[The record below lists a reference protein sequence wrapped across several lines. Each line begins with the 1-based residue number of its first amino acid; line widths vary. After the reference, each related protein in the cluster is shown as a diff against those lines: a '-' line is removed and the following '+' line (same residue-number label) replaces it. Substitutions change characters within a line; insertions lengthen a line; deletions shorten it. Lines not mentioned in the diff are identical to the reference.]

1 MTLKNKPEDQQEG
14 RNGLGDL
21 FAMIPGGILGGIGLV
36 GLLSGVIDLHVQ
48 VQSVVGAYQM
58 ATRSIWE
65 QSVGQLLG
73 VFGLAMPDLL
83 KDYFT
88 MGIIVSVSE
97 LFAIS
102 RMLWKSTWRDRFW
115 ERVIGIFRV
124 MFMDMHMRPL
134 VSFLFWP
141 VTIFRTFSASLRNT
155 SASDHFEMMTSPLRS
170 LKRGRAFYQTMRH
183 YGAKQFFGFIVWAL
197 VIVMVSY
204 GMVIV
209 EGTPQ
214 LTE

>member
-1 MTLKNKPEDQQEG
+1 
-14 RNGLGDL
+14 
-21 FAMIPGGILGGIGLV
+21 
-36 GLLSGVIDLHVQ
+36 
-48 VQSVVGAYQM
+48 
-58 ATRSIWE
+58 
-65 QSVGQLLG
+65 
-73 VFGLAMPDLL
+73 
-83 KDYFT
+83 
-88 MGIIVSVSE
+88 
-97 LFAIS
+97 
-102 RMLWKSTWRDRFW
+102 
-115 ERVIGIFRV
+115 